1 MSNNIRIRTTPNGG
15 DKYIGLK
22 LEQDFDFIEI
32 LSLNISQ
39 DKAYENFCSDYGVL
53 VGRVVVNN
61 GFGVPNAKVSIFI
74 PITDEDKLKPEVLGL
89 YPYESVTDTNGEG
102 VVYNLLPK
110 ENQTGDPCYTPVG
123 TFPSKNEILDNPE
136 ILDIYKKYYKY
147 TAVTN
152 YAGDYMIFGIPV
164 GNHIIHIDVDISDIG
179 ILSQKP
185 FNLIDQGTPKELFI
199 NSRQFNTSK
208 NLSSLPQI
216 KSTNFGVN
224 IKPFWG
230 DTDSCQIGINRFDY
244 NLNYNLTPTAFFMG
258 GIFGDSEK
266 NSVNKNCRPRKNVGV
281 LCEQVASQGIIE
293 MIRKTPNNSIERF
306 NVAGSTIDDDGA
318 WAYQIPMNLD
328 YYTTDELGNL
338 VPSNDPNIGIPT
350 RSRVRFRVTM
360 FSGSEGLLRTRA
372 KHLIP
377 HNPQNIEDIDFNF
390 DSETKDSSFVDL
402 YWNKVYTPKNFISRV
417 QPNTSV
423 ANENNI
429 SIKDVDSCNEN
440 QPFPYNRANVYSSA
454 YEIYILG
461 AICIIVGLIGS
472 IVFAINAVLCLLRD
486 ISIFGFKPFGFIK
499 PITLACPTEPTT
511 YYTPGC
517 NFEGLEAYTDCY
529 YATIFE
535 NIGIYKLDFYN
546 DWVNGSLYFF
556 LLKYKK
562 KRRASKKEKFC
573 DTNCDKPNSSNNCNT
588 NYMLDNLLDV
598 PVVAMLHK
606 VKHGYITK
614 YKNNLYYSPI
624 MMDGSNKRLYPTD
637 IVNLGSVLDYD
648 WQGIPKIVNLLE
660 STSYNIPPLVEEK
673 NDDGTITSGMFTLG
687 KQSQGLFFNVNC
699 TGVNLGRDI
708 GKATNIRRQCEIFV
722 DVPETNNQAENPI
735 KYININQIYGYSED
749 DTAENSSGKFFRD
762 VFYTLNINGPATVK
776 QKFIPNDDLNDEAKG
791 TSFGITRNNYND
803 DHNIGVAY
811 RDFRKYNEP
820 YNQGEDLAFQS
831 WGNSYYFYFGL
842 KDGRTGLDKFKD
854 KYLSTCIPF
863 ISDDFII
870 STVTTQTNTTTSSD
884 GTIIMEII
892 GGSQPF
898 TYTITNPNYTLG
910 PISGYTG
917 AQTIISNLSGGTYT
931 ITVTDITNATIIK
944 EVSVSSPSSLSIDI
958 YESAKTTTPL
968 AEDGQITVQ
977 ISGGK
982 PPYKLVMSG
991 SKILTD
997 NDFIITDSPIKDLK
1011 VGNYEF
1017 TVTDS
1022 SSPQQTQT
1030 ASVRVTSSVN
1040 KLEITSVVV
1049 DDATC
1054 SQSTG
1059 SIIVDVSGGTSDGR
1073 SVKIEFVDG
1082 PNISF
1087 ETKSFSISQQSR
1099 ITIPN
1104 LPPNKYKITATDSS
1118 GQIFTKNDII
1128 LVKYLPMT
1136 IDTQGISNQ
1145 KQCDPTKYTVSFNL
1159 KKPTI
1164 NAPYILCD
1172 DGPYTIKYSIDSIDQ
1187 TPITTS
1193 GIGIKTLE
1201 ITQNISNSLEIYVN
1215 DNKDCQSSKIFI
1227 PESSIRKPSSALTII
1242 GGSYTGPVSG
1252 KWTITWNV
1260 SGGIPPYTIS
1270 PSTSGLGNQLVV
1282 SVDPSG
1288 KSYTVTATD
1297 NVGCQIANS
1306 VTL

>member
-931 ITVTDITNATIIK
+931 ITVTDITNATITK

-991 SKILTD
+991 SKNLTD

-1073 SVKIEFVDG
+1073 SVKIEFVGG
-1082 PNISF
+1082 PNSSF

-1136 IDTQGISNQ
+1136 INTRNIPNE
-1145 KQCDPTKYTVSFNL
+1145 KQCDPNKYTVSFNL
-1159 KKPTI
+1159 EKPTI
-1164 NAPYILCD
+1164 DAPYILCD

-1187 TPITTS
+1187 TPITTL
-1193 GIGIKTLE
+1193 GIGIQTLE

-1297 NVGCQIANS
+1297 NVGCQIANL